1 MFDLLVLAARAAKKA
16 GRVTHT
22 IEDNQQAETSTRV
35 NLIELDERSSRQ
47 EGTDA
52 EVEILDQLEED
63 STLEVLEELEAEPE
77 KGPDTTLIQFRLF
90 GPKTVKR
97 RFKKTQTVR
106 DLFLFV
112 KHQVEEARTKKF
124 DLICYPDKSLQD
136 VQNHTLLDQKL
147 GNTAL
152 RAVYI

>member
-1 MFDLLVLAARAAKKA
+1 MNDRD
-16 GRVTHT
+16 G
-22 IEDNQQAETSTRV
+22 
-35 NLIELDERSSRQ
+35 RQ
-47 EGTDA
+47 EMDA
-52 EVEILDQLEED
+52 EVEILDQLEEEE
-63 STLEVLEELEAEPE
+63 TEEVLEDLEDEPE

-97 RFKKTQTVR
+97 RFKKTQLVGE
-106 DLFLFV
+106 LFLFV
-112 KHQVEEARTKKF
+112 KHQVEEARGKKF

-136 VQNHTLLDQKL
+136 VQDQTLLDQKL